1 DPPPQPKS
9 EEKVLSPDEIMAET
23 KRFVEV
29 SKQIHSFEERNV
41 TKNFNL
47 KKDQL
52 KDVTETHKQLEQ
64 HYKKATEKVAKEKA
78 DEEYLEAV
86 SEQEVAK
93 KQMDGIAEQ
102 KQQLE
107 KEVATLGKEM
117 ESLMKLYDEQDAILG
132 RIFNGAYGSELENKL
147 EAEFDAILERKE
159 RIMVAKYKWTNARIL
174 LQHAVN
180 QLGVACGKWLDLQ
193 KVQANN
199 VQAKYFMATE
209 ARNNLI
215 AAAQNITSA
224 QRYLNNIKFPYC
236 EPSEIKTLE
245 RACQNIYIDM
255 QSTERHQHAYQ
266 CYSVT
271 YRRAAALLQWF
282 DSVIKNTI
290 GKDLENAKK
299 ELAPKEKALR
309 EERLRLIKE
318 RMGGDADGITLGDGG
333 DFDGDDD
340 ELDPELVAIMK
351 PDKPEGTE
359 GGDTLSPD
367 DTSGPPKAPTPL
379 PLNELAPPPSQDE
392 LFGNIEQLK
401 QQHEKEMAEFEKA
414 QETNKARIEQG
425 LQEKLRQRRNRRTRL
440 AAD

>member
-1 DPPPQPKS
+1 MQPLLVIMAELQNS
-9 EEKVLSPDEIMAET
+9 CHLFYWDVRLSPDEIMAET

-78 DEEYLEAV
+78 DVDKMQNPSTRAFFSDQQSFDEKMTKEQEEYLEAV

-107 KEVATLGKEM
+107 KEVATLGKKM

-180 QLGVACGKWLDLQ
+180 QLGVACGKCSSGIPL
-193 KVQANN
+193 
-199 VQAKYFMATE
+199 
-209 ARNNLI
+209 
-215 AAAQNITSA
+215 TS
-224 QRYLNNIKFPYC
+224 
-236 EPSEIKTLE
+236 
-245 RACQNIYIDM
+245 
-255 QSTERHQHAYQ
+255 
-266 CYSVT
+266 
-271 YRRAAALLQWF
+271 W
-282 DSVIKNTI
+282 VIKNTI

-318 RMGGDADGITLGDGG
+318 RMGGDADGITLGDGAQGKQSKEASKTQVTPDPGGVAKVTRQYKAGDPVYALYYGPHHAKQPRWVPAVVKKSTG

-351 PDKPEGTE
+351 PAKPEGTE
-359 GGDTLSPD
+359 GGD
-367 DTSGPPKAPTPL
+367 
-379 PLNELAPPPSQDE
+379 DE